1 MTDVI
6 RDLPRDDRPRERLRA
21 HGAMTLS
28 DAELLALILGS
39 GVRGLN
45 AVQLAR
51 QLLAEGIRNVPRRAA
66 SSMRGVGPAKE
77 ARIAAV
83 YELAKRLTSDQHP
96 ADPPTLD
103 ITSLGR
109 QLVSG
114 YAHHTQE
121 RLGAAF
127 LDSRHRIR
135 QQREIY
141 VGTINKAAVSTR
153 DIIQFSLMENAT
165 AVVVYHNHPSGDPT
179 PSEDD
184 LTFTK
189 KLQESLAMIDIE
201 LVDHLVIG
209 AHRYHSM
216 AERGELAML

>member
-1 MTDVI
+1 MTDLI

-21 HGAMTLS
+21 HGAATLS

-39 GVRGLN
+39 GVPGLN

-51 QLLAEGIRNVPRRAA
+51 QLLSEGIRNVPRRA
-66 SSMRGVGPAKE
+66 SSSTRGVGPAKA

-83 YELAKRLTSDQHP
+83 YELARRLTSEQP
-96 ADPPTLD
+96 EDPPMLD

-114 YAHHTQE
+114 YGHHTQE

-184 LTFTK
+184 VTFTK

-216 AERGELAML
+216 AERGELSPM